1 MIDQE
6 LPKETQDGVVSGKLL
21 SRQLPTIRWDRQ
33 PILQVMVIMMMIVV
47 MVKVTMIV
55 VMTMMVVVM
64 VLVIIVVTAMLGL
77 KIIVIVT
84 GTEEERFQI
93 SYE

>member
-6 LPKETQDGVVSGKLL
+6 LPEETQDGVVSGELL

-33 PILQVMVIMMMIVV
+33 PVLQVMVIMMLIVV
-47 MVKVTMIV
+47 MVTVTVIV
-55 VMTMMVVVM
+55 AMTMMVVVM
-64 VLVIIVVTAMLGL
+64 VSVAFVVTVRLVVE
-77 KIIVIVT
+77 IIVIVT

>member
-1 MIDQE
+1 MMIM
-6 LPKETQDGVVSGKLL
+6 
-21 SRQLPTIRWDRQ
+21 
-33 PILQVMVIMMMIVV
+33 VMVTG
-47 MVKVTMIV
+47 TMIV

-64 VLVIIVVTAMLGL
+64 VSVIFVVTVRLVV
-77 KIIVIVT
+77 KIIGIVT